1 MAGITQ
7 TIPNLV
13 SGISEQPDHLK
24 FQGQLTDI
32 VNAIPDITLGLYKR
46 PGAKRIGTT
55 PLANVQSGGSWFHY
69 FRDETE
75 GSYVGQV
82 AADGQV
88 RVWRC
93 SDGTQMTTLY
103 GPDPEWDSTVN
114 YTSGQRV
121 EANNKV
127 YEAQATIS
135 SGGSA
140 PSHSSG
146 TTNNW
151 LFIEATSVDKTT
163 VQNYLATSEPENL
176 QFLTINDTTFVSS
189 RDSTNSNTLV
199 GTTGT
204 TDDRP
209 EAHCALVELLRTE
222 NGRQYGIN
230 IYDSSSTGNLTT
242 LKRATK
248 VKIVN
253 HSFDEGDGSGHCPGI
268 GTEVYAVTAK
278 GSYGASENISFV
290 QNSSGSTITSGK
302 TNLTFRV
309 TALGQQGVSPNYS
322 ASSNGPGGNNY
333 RCSYNLEVV
342 LLHGGEG
349 WDVGDVIQVIPD
361 HASTA
366 NSSDSQAFVN
376 VEVTEIE
383 TTQVKATVSSA
394 GDGLIRPA
402 PTPFDADTAVTA
414 DTILAGIVDG
424 LPAGISAK
432 VIGPGIY
439 LSSANPFNVEIA
451 EEDLMRVFQKSVND
465 VTLLPNQCRHGYIV
479 KVQNARMSDED
490 DYYLRFDGENQLDGS
505 GAWSECAKPGITK
518 TLTNMPLVIQ
528 RTATTT
534 FTVKQFTYQD
544 RRVGDDNTN
553 PMPTFVGRRINKVL
567 FFRNRLALLS
577 GENVIL
583 SRPGTL
589 GTPDFFV
596 ESALTVSAS
605 DPIDIS
611 AASMFPSD
619 IFDGIEIN
627 AGLLVFSTNQQFLLS
642 TDDTVLNPDTAKLRS
657 VSTFN
662 YNKDIPPISL
672 GTTISYLDN
681 SGRFSRLNE
690 MANTSREGE
699 PDVVEISKLVPTL
712 LPKDIDLFTNSREN
726 SIILI
731 GKTNSDTVFGY
742 KYLAI
747 GDKKQQQAWFKWKL
761 NNPLLYHFIINDEY
775 FFLDTDN
782 FLQSIKL
789 VQSDTDPNI
798 TQDDILYQIHLDNH
812 TTVTG
817 GVYNASTNL
826 TTFTNQSDWIDQ
838 VTSPNYSLAII
849 DLNTNST
856 RLARYALPTV
866 INGDDF
872 TVPGDWST
880 GSFTI
885 GYLYEYLV
893 KFPRIYPKKISG
905 EKSFADVNSSLIL
918 HRLKLHFG
926 KIGLYETT
934 LARVGKDDYTEV
946 YESSILDEYEVSD
959 APYLEEYIKTIPV
972 YEKNKNVDITL
983 KSSHPAP
990 ATLRA
995 MAWEGDYSPLFYKRA

>member
-7 TIPNLV
+7 TIPSFV

-24 FQGQLTDI
+24 FQGQVRDI
-32 VNAIPDITLGLYKR
+32 VNAIPDVTLGLYKR
-46 PGAKRIGTT
+46 PGSKRIGTA
-55 PLANVQSGGSWFHY
+55 PLSNVQSGGSWFHY

-93 SDGTQMTTLY
+93 SDGQLMTTSY
-103 GPDPEWDSTVN
+103 THDGVN
-114 YTSGQRV
+114 HQ
-121 EANNKV
+121 
-127 YEAQATIS
+127 
-135 SGGSA
+135 
-140 PSHSSG
+140 
-146 TTNNW
+146 
-151 LFIEATSVDKTT
+151 TT

-189 RDSTNSNTLV
+189 RDSSNANTLV
-199 GTTGT
+199 GETGST
-204 TDDRP
+204 PDRP
-209 EAHCALVELLRTE
+209 EAHCAMIELIRTE

-230 IYDSSSTGNLTT
+230 IFDSTSTGNLTT
-242 LKRATK
+242 VKRATK
-248 VKIVN
+248 VKITGN
-253 HSFDEGDGSGHCPGI
+253 SYDETDGSGHCPGI
-268 GTEVYAVTAK
+268 GTEVFAVTAK
-278 GSYGASENISFV
+278 GSYGASENITNV
-290 QNSSGSTITSGK
+290 KNSSGTVITTGK
-302 TNLTFRV
+302 NNLTFRC

-322 ASSNGPGGNNY
+322 ANSNGAGGQNY
-333 RCSYNLEVV
+333 RCSYSLEVV

-349 WDVGDVIQVIPD
+349 WDVGDVVRVIPEAASE
-361 HASTA
+361 AST
-366 NSSDSQAFVN
+366 SDGQAYLDVT
-376 VEVTEIE
+376 VTEIE
-383 TTQVKATVSSA
+383 TVQVKATLTNN

-414 DTILAGIVDG
+414 DTILAGITAQ
-424 LPAGISAK
+424 LPSGITAK

-439 LSSANPFNVEIA
+439 LSSSSAFSVEVA

-465 VTLLPNQCRHGYIV
+465 VTRLPNQCRHGYVV
-479 KVQNARMSDED
+479 KVSNARMSDED
-490 DYYLRFDGENQLDGS
+490 DYYLRFTGENNLDGAGS
-505 GAWSECAKPGITK
+505 WSECPVPGITD

-534 FTVKQFTYQD
+534 FTVRPFTYQT
-544 RRVGDDNTN
+544 RRVGDNNTN

-589 GTPDFFV
+589 GTPDFFI

-619 IFDGIEIN
+619 MFDGMEIN
-627 AGLLVFSTNQQFLLS
+627 AGLLVFSTNQQFLLAS
-642 TDDTVLNPDTAKLRS
+642 DDTVLNPDTAKLRS

-672 GTTISYLDN
+672 GTTIAYLDN
-681 SGRFSRLNE
+681 SGKFSRMNE
-690 MANTSREGE
+690 MANTAREGE
-699 PDVVEISKLVPTL
+699 PDVIEISKLVPTL
-712 LPKDIDLFTNSREN
+712 LPKDLDLLTNSREN

-731 GKTNSDTVFGY
+731 GKTNTDTVFGY

-747 GDKKQQQAWFKWKL
+747 GDKRQQQAWFKWKL

-775 FFLDTDN
+775 FYVDTDN

-789 VQSDTDPNI
+789 VQADSDPSF
-798 TQDDILYQIHLDNH
+798 TQDDVGYQIHIDNH
-812 TTVTG
+812 TTISG
-817 GVYNASTNL
+817 GSFSSTTNL
-826 TTFTNQSDWIDQ
+826 TTFSSVSWMPS
-838 VTSPNYSLAII
+838 VTSPNYDLVVI
-849 DLNTNST
+849 DIDTNAT
-856 RLARYALPTV
+856 RIGRYAKATATSS
-866 INGDDF
+866 NSF
-872 TVPGDWST
+872 TVPGDWSGVT
-880 GSFTI
+880 LRI

-893 KFPRIYPKKISG
+893 EFPRLYPVKQQG
-905 EKSFADVNSSLIL
+905 ERSIADVNSSLII

-934 LARVGKDDYTEV
+934 LERLGKDDYTEI
-946 YESSILDEYEVSD
+946 YESSLLDEYEVSD

-972 YEKNKNVDITL
+972 YEKNKNVDVTL

-995 MAWEGDYSPLFYKRA
+995 LAWEGDFSPMFYRRA

>member
-7 TIPNLV
+7 TIPSFV

-55 PLANVQSGGSWFHY
+55 PLPNVQSGGSWFHY
-69 FRDETE
+69 FRDESE

-93 SDGTQMTTLY
+93 SDGTQMTTSY
-103 GPDPEWDSTVN
+103 THDGVNHQSTV
-114 YTSGQRV
+114 T
-121 EANNKV
+121 
-127 YEAQATIS
+127 
-135 SGGSA
+135 
-140 PSHSSG
+140 
-146 TTNNW
+146 
-151 LFIEATSVDKTT
+151 
-163 VQNYLATSEPENL
+163 NYLATSEPENL
-176 QFLTINDTTFVSS
+176 QFLTINDTTFVCS
-189 RDSTNSNTLV
+189 RDSSNSNTLI
-199 GTTGT
+199 GQTGT
-204 TDDRP
+204 TADRP
-209 EAHCALVELLRTE
+209 EAHCAMIELMRTE
-222 NGRQYGIN
+222 NGRQYGLN
-230 IYDSSSTGNLTT
+230 IFDSSSTGNLTT
-242 LKRATK
+242 IKRATK
-248 VKIVN
+248 VKITGN
-253 HSFDEGDGSGHCPGI
+253 SYDESDGSGHCPGI
-268 GTEVYAVTAK
+268 GTEVYAVTAA
-278 GSYGASENISFV
+278 GSYGATSNIV
-290 QNSSGSTITSGK
+290 HVKNSSGTTLTSGK
-302 TNLTFRV
+302 TNLVFRA
-309 TALGQQGVSPNYS
+309 TALGQQGVSPNYN
-322 ASSNGPGGNNY
+322 AAANGPGGQNY
-333 RCSYNLEVV
+333 RCSYNLEVT

-349 WDVGDVIQVIPD
+349 WDVGDVVRVEPA
-361 HASTA
+361 HATEA
-366 NSSDSQAFVN
+366 NSSDGQAYIEVS
-376 VEVTEIE
+376 VTEIE
-383 TTQVKATVSSA
+383 TTTVKATLSSN
-394 GDGLIRPA
+394 GDGLIRPS

-414 DTILAGIVDG
+414 DTILAGIVSQ

-439 LSSANPFNVEIA
+439 LSSSSAFNVEVA

-465 VTLLPNQCRHGYIV
+465 VTRLPNQCRHGYVV
-479 KVQNARMSDED
+479 KVSNARMSDED
-490 DYYLRFDGENQLDGS
+490 DYYLRFSGENNLDGAGS
-505 GAWSECAKPGITK
+505 WSECPIPGITD
-518 TLTNMPLVIQ
+518 TLTNMPLVLQ

-534 FTVKQFTYQD
+534 FTVRPFTYQT
-544 RRVGDDNTN
+544 RRVGDNNTN
-553 PMPTFVGRRINKVL
+553 PMPTFVGSRINKVL
-567 FFRNRLALLS
+567 FFRNRLAVLS

-589 GTPDFFV
+589 GTPDFFI

-672 GTTISYLDN
+672 GTTVSYLDN
-681 SGRFSRLNE
+681 SGKFSRLNE

-712 LPKDIDLFTNSREN
+712 LPKDLDLFTNSREN

-747 GDKKQQQAWFKWKL
+747 GDKRQQQAWFKWKL

-775 FFLDTDN
+775 FFVDTDN

-789 VQSDTDPNI
+789 VQADSDPII
-798 TQDDILYQIHLDNH
+798 TQDDVNYQIHLDNH
-812 TTVTG
+812 TTVG
-817 GVYNASTNL
+817 NGSYSASTNL

-838 VTSPNYSLAII
+838 VTTPNYALAII
-849 DLNTNST
+849 DLDTNST

-880 GSFTI
+880 GTFTI

-893 KFPRIYPKKISG
+893 KFPRIYPKKVQG
-905 EKSFADVNSSLIL
+905 ERSFADVNSSLIV

-926 KIGLYETT
+926 KVGLYETT
-934 LARVGKDDYTEV
+934 LTRIGKDDYTEI
-946 YESSILDEYEVSD
+946 YESSMLDEYEVSD

-972 YEKNKNVDITL
+972 YEKNKNVDIVL

>member
-7 TIPNLV
+7 TIPSFV

-55 PLANVQSGGSWFHY
+55 PLSNVQSGGSWFHY

-93 SDGTQMTTLY
+93 SDGQLMTTLY
-103 GPDPEWDSTVN
+103 GAAAWDSVVE

-121 EANNKV
+121 QANNKV

-151 LFIEATSVDKTT
+151 LFIEATSTSQTT
-163 VQNYLATSEPENL
+163 VQNYLATSESENL

-189 RDSTNSNTLV
+189 RDSSNSNTLV

-209 EAHCALVELLRTE
+209 EPHCAMIELLRTE
-222 NGRQYGIN
+222 NGRQYGLN
-230 IYDSSSTGNLTT
+230 IFDSTSTGNLTT

-248 VKIVN
+248 IKITDN
-253 HSFDEGDGSGHCPGI
+253 SYSEADGTGHCPGI
-268 GTEVYAVTAK
+268 GTEVFAVTAK
-278 GSYGASENISFV
+278 SSYGATENITHV
-290 QNSSGSTITSGK
+290 KNSSGTTLTTGK
-302 TNLTFRV
+302 DNLVFRA

-322 ASSNGPGGNNY
+322 ASSNGPGGSNY

-349 WDVGDVIQVIPD
+349 WEVGDVVRVIPESAD
-361 HASTA
+361 QAASG
-366 NSSDSQAFVN
+366 NSQAYLDVT
-376 VEVTEIE
+376 VTEIE
-383 TTQVKATVSSA
+383 TTTLKATLTNN
-394 GDGLIRPA
+394 GDGLVRPS

-414 DTILAGIVDG
+414 DTILAGMVAQ
-424 LPAGISAK
+424 LPTGITAK

-439 LSSANPFNVEIA
+439 LSSSSPFNVEIA

-490 DYYLRFDGENQLDGS
+490 DYYLRFTGENNLDGAGS
-505 GAWSECAKPGITK
+505 WSECAKPGIAK

-528 RTATTT
+528 RTAATT
-534 FTVKQFTYQD
+534 FTVRQFTYED
-544 RRVGDDNTN
+544 RRVGDENTN
-553 PMPTFVGRRINKVL
+553 PMPTFVGKRINKVL
-567 FFRNRLALLS
+567 FFRNRLALLA

-589 GTPDFFV
+589 GTPDFFI

-681 SGRFSRLNE
+681 SGKFSRLNE

-699 PDVVEISKLVPTL
+699 PAVVEISKLVPTL
-712 LPKDIDLFTNSREN
+712 LPKDLDLLTNSREN

-731 GKTNSDTVFGY
+731 GKTNSDIVFGY

-747 GDKKQQQAWFKWKL
+747 GDKRQQQAWFKWKL

-782 FLQSIKL
+782 FLQSVKL
-789 VQSDTDPNI
+789 VQSDTDPTI

-849 DLNTNST
+849 DLDTNST

-893 KFPRIYPKKISG
+893 KFPRIYPKKVSG

-934 LARVGKDDYTEV
+934 LTRVGKSDYTEV
-946 YESSILDEYEVSD
+946 YESSLLDEYDVSD

-983 KSSHPAP
+983 KSTHPAP

-995 MAWEGDYSPLFYKRA
+995 MSWEGDFSPKFYRRV

>member
-7 TIPNLV
+7 TIPSFV

-46 PGAKRIGTT
+46 PGAARIGTA
-55 PLANVQSGGSWFHY
+55 PLTNVQSGGSWFHY

-93 SDGTQMTTLY
+93 SDGQLMTTSY
-103 GPDPEWDSTVN
+103 THDGVN
-114 YTSGQRV
+114 HQ
-121 EANNKV
+121 
-127 YEAQATIS
+127 
-135 SGGSA
+135 
-140 PSHSSG
+140 
-146 TTNNW
+146 
-151 LFIEATSVDKTT
+151 TT

-189 RDSTNSNTLV
+189 RDSSNASTLV
-199 GTTGT
+199 GESGT
-204 TDDRP
+204 TPDRP
-209 EAHCALVELLRTE
+209 EAHCAMIELIRTE

-230 IYDSSSTGNLTT
+230 IFDSTSTGNLTT
-242 LKRATK
+242 VKRATK
-248 VKIVN
+248 VKITGN
-253 HSFDEGDGSGHCPGI
+253 NYDETDGSGHCPGI
-268 GTEVYAVTAK
+268 GTEVFAVTAK
-278 GSYGASENISFV
+278 SSYGASENITNV
-290 QNSSGSTITSGK
+290 KNSSGTVITTGK
-302 TNLTFRV
+302 DNLTFRC

-322 ASSNGPGGNNY
+322 ANSNGAGGQNY
-333 RCSYNLEVV
+333 RCSYSLEVV

-349 WDVGDVIQVIPD
+349 WDVGDVVRVIPEA
-361 HASTA
+361 ASEA
-366 NSSDSQAFVN
+366 NTSDGQAYLDIT
-376 VEVTEIE
+376 VTEIE
-383 TTQVKATVSSA
+383 TVDVKATLTNN

-414 DTILAGIVDG
+414 DTILAGITAQ
-424 LPAGISAK
+424 LPSGITAK

-439 LSSANPFNVEIA
+439 LSSANPFNVEVV

-465 VTLLPNQCRHGYIV
+465 VTRLPNQCRHGYVV
-479 KVQNARMSDED
+479 KVSNARMSDED
-490 DYYLRFDGENQLDGS
+490 DYYLRFTGENNLDGAGS
-505 GAWSECAKPGITK
+505 WSECPVPGITD

-534 FTVKQFTYQD
+534 FTVRPFTYQT
-544 RRVGDDNTN
+544 RRVGDTNTN

-589 GTPDFFV
+589 GTPDFFI

-619 IFDGIEIN
+619 MFDGMEIN
-627 AGLLVFSTNQQFLLS
+627 AGLLVFSTNQQFLLAS
-642 TDDTVLNPDTAKLRS
+642 DDTVLNPDTAKLRS

-672 GTTISYLDN
+672 GTTIAYLDN
-681 SGRFSRLNE
+681 SGKFSRMNE
-690 MANTSREGE
+690 MANTQREGE
-699 PDVVEISKLVPTL
+699 PDVIEISKLVPTL
-712 LPKDIDLFTNSREN
+712 LPKNLDLLTNSREN

-731 GKTNSDTVFGY
+731 GKTDTDTVFGY

-747 GDKKQQQAWFKWKL
+747 GDKRQQQAWFKWKL

-775 FFLDTDN
+775 FYVDTDN

-789 VQSDTDPNI
+789 VQADSDPSI
-798 TQDDILYQIHLDNH
+798 TQDDVGYQIHIDNH
-812 TTVTG
+812 TTISG
-817 GVYNASTNL
+817 GSFSSTTNL
-826 TTFTNQSDWIDQ
+826 TTFSSVSWMPS
-838 VTSPNYSLAII
+838 VTSPNYDLVVI
-849 DLNTNST
+849 DIDTNAT
-856 RLARYALPTV
+856 RIGRYAKATATSS
-866 INGDDF
+866 NSF
-872 TVPGDWST
+872 TVPGDWSGVT
-880 GSFTI
+880 LRI

-893 KFPRIYPKKISG
+893 EFPRLYPVKQQG
-905 EKSFADVNSSLIL
+905 EKAVADVNSSLII

-934 LARVGKDDYTEV
+934 LERLGKSDYTEI
-946 YESSILDEYEVSD
+946 YESSLLDEYEVSD

-972 YEKNKNVDITL
+972 YEKNKNVDVTL

-995 MAWEGDYSPLFYKRA
+995 LAWEGDFSPMFYRRA

>member
-7 TIPNLV
+7 TIPSFV

-46 PGAKRIGTT
+46 PGAKRIGTA
-55 PLANVQSGGSWFHY
+55 PLSNVQSGGSWFHY

-93 SDGTQMTTLY
+93 SDGQLMTTAY
-103 GPDPEWDSTVN
+103 GTG
-114 YTSGQRV
+114 GQT
-121 EANNKV
+121 AI
-127 YEAQATIS
+127 T
-135 SGGSA
+135 
-140 PSHSSG
+140 
-146 TTNNW
+146 
-151 LFIEATSVDKTT
+151 D
-163 VQNYLATSEPENL
+163 YLATSEPENL

-189 RDSTNSNTLV
+189 RDSSNANTLI

-204 TDDRP
+204 TDGRP
-209 EAHCALVELLRTE
+209 EAHCAMVELLRTE

-230 IYDSSSTGNLTT
+230 IYDSSATSSLTT
-242 LKRATK
+242 VKRATK
-248 VKIVN
+248 VKITGN
-253 HSFDEGDGSGHCPGI
+253 SYDEGDGSGHCPGI
-268 GTEVYAVTAK
+268 GTEVYAVTAA
-278 GSYGASENISFV
+278 GSYGGTTNV
-290 QNSSGSTITSGK
+290 VHVKNSGGTTITSGK
-302 TNLTFRV
+302 SNLTFRV

-322 ASSNGPGGNNY
+322 ASSNGPGGQNY

-349 WDVGDVIQVIPD
+349 WDVGDVIRVEPE
-361 HASTA
+361 HAATA
-366 NSSDSQAFVN
+366 NSSDGQAYIEVT
-376 VEVTEIE
+376 VTEIE
-383 TTQVKATVSSA
+383 TTQVKATLSSA

-414 DTILAGIVDG
+414 DTILAGIVDD
-424 LPAGISAK
+424 LPAGITAK

-439 LSSANPFNVEIA
+439 LSSSNPFNVEVA

-465 VTLLPNQCRHGYIV
+465 VTRLPNQCRHGYVV
-479 KVQNARMSDED
+479 KVSNARMSDED
-490 DYYLRFDGENQLDGS
+490 DYYLRFTGENNLDGAGS
-505 GAWSECAKPGITK
+505 WSECPVPGITN

-534 FTVKQFTYQD
+534 FTVRPFTYQT
-544 RRVGDDNTN
+544 RRVGDTNTN
-553 PMPTFVGRRINKVL
+553 PMPTFVGKRINKVL

-589 GTPDFFV
+589 GTPDFFI

-619 IFDGIEIN
+619 MFDGMEIN
-627 AGLLVFSTNQQFLLS
+627 AGLLVFSTNQQFLLAS
-642 TDDTVLNPDTAKLRS
+642 DDTVLNPDTAKLRS

-672 GTTISYLDN
+672 GTTIAYLDN
-681 SGRFSRLNE
+681 SGKFSRMNE
-690 MANTSREGE
+690 MANTAREGE
-699 PDVVEISKLVPTL
+699 PDVIEISKLVPTL
-712 LPKDIDLFTNSREN
+712 LPKDLDLLTNSREN

-731 GKTNSDTVFGY
+731 GKTNTDTVFGY

-747 GDKKQQQAWFKWKL
+747 GDKRQQQAWFKWKL

-775 FFLDTDN
+775 FYVDTDN

-789 VQSDTDPNI
+789 VQADSDPSF
-798 TQDDILYQIHLDNH
+798 TQDDVGYQIHIDNH
-812 TTVTG
+812 TTISG
-817 GVYNASTNL
+817 GSFSSTTNL
-826 TTFTNQSDWIDQ
+826 TTFSSVSWMPS
-838 VTSPNYSLAII
+838 VTSPNYDLVII
-849 DLNTNST
+849 DIDTNAT
-856 RLARYALPTV
+856 RIGRYAKATATSS
-866 INGDDF
+866 NSF
-872 TVPGDWST
+872 TVPGDWSGVT
-880 GSFTI
+880 LRI

-893 KFPRIYPKKISG
+893 EFPRLYPVKQQG
-905 EKSFADVNSSLIL
+905 ERSIADVNSSLII

-934 LARVGKDDYTEV
+934 LERLGKDDYTEI
-946 YESSILDEYEVSD
+946 YESSLLDEYEVSD

-972 YEKNKNVDITL
+972 YEKNKNVDVTL

-995 MAWEGDYSPLFYKRA
+995 MAWEGDYSPMFYRRA

>member
-7 TIPNLV
+7 TIPSFNQ
-13 SGISEQPDHLK
+13 GISEQPDHLK
-24 FQGQLTDI
+24 FQGQVRDI
-32 VNAIPDITLGLYKR
+32 VNAIPDVTLGLYKR
-46 PGAKRIGTT
+46 PGSKRIGTA
-55 PLANVQSGGSWFHY
+55 PLSNVQSGGSWFHY

-93 SDGTQMTTLY
+93 SDGQLMTTAY
-103 GPDPEWDSTVN
+103 GTG
-114 YTSGQRV
+114 GQT
-121 EANNKV
+121 A
-127 YEAQATIS
+127 I
-135 SGGSA
+135 
-140 PSHSSG
+140 
-146 TTNNW
+146 
-151 LFIEATSVDKTT
+151 
-163 VQNYLATSEPENL
+163 QNYLATSDPENL
-176 QFLTINDTTFVSS
+176 QFLTINDTTFVTS
-189 RDSTNSNTLV
+189 RDSSNSNTLV

-209 EAHCALVELLRTE
+209 EAHCAMVELLRTE

-230 IYDSSSTGNLTT
+230 IYDSSASSSLTT
-242 LKRATK
+242 VKRATK
-248 VKIVN
+248 VKITGN
-253 HSFDEGDGSGHCPGI
+253 NYDEGDGSGHCPGI
-268 GTEVYAVTAK
+268 GTEVYAVTAA
-278 GSYGASENISFV
+278 GSYGATSNV
-290 QNSSGSTITSGK
+290 VHVKNSSGTTLTSGRD
-302 TNLTFRV
+302 NLTFRI

-322 ASSNGPGGNNY
+322 ASSNGPGGQNY
-333 RCSYNLEVV
+333 RCSYNIEVV

-349 WDVGDVIQVIPD
+349 WEVGDVVRVEPE
-361 HASTA
+361 HAATA
-366 NSSDSQAFVN
+366 TSSDGQAYIEVT
-376 VEVTEIE
+376 VTEIE
-383 TTQVKATVSSA
+383 TTTVKATLSSA

-414 DTILAGIVDG
+414 DTILAGITAQ

-451 EEDLMRVFQKSVND
+451 EEDLMRVFQKTINE
-465 VTLLPNQCRHGYIV
+465 VTLLPNMCRHGYIV
-479 KVQNARMSDED
+479 QVKNARMSEED
-490 DYYLRFDGENQLDGS
+490 DYYLRFDGENQLDGAGS
-505 GAWSECAKPGITK
+505 WTECAKPLIAK

-534 FTVKQFTYQD
+534 FTVRQFTYQD

-553 PMPTFVGRRINKVL
+553 PLPTFVGKRINKVL
-567 FFRNRLALLS
+567 FFRNRLALLA

-589 GTPDFFV
+589 GTPDFFI

-681 SGRFSRLNE
+681 SGKFSRLNE

-712 LPKDIDLFTNSREN
+712 LPKDLDLFTNSREN

-747 GDKKQQQAWFKWKL
+747 GDKRQQQAWFKWKL

-775 FFLDTDN
+775 FFVDTDN

-789 VQSDTDPNI
+789 VQSDDDPII
-798 TQDDILYQIHLDNH
+798 TRSEDLSFQIHLDNH
-812 TTVTG
+812 TTVSG
-817 GVYNASTNL
+817 GSYNSSTNL
-826 TTFTNQSDWIDQ
+826 TTFSNVSWLSN
-838 VTSPNYSLAII
+838 VTTPNYQLVII
-849 DLNTNST
+849 DEGGTPAPT
-856 RLARYALPTV
+856 DGQGRYAECT
-866 INGDDF
+866 ISGTSF
-872 TVPGDWST
+872 TVPGDWQGIT
-880 GSFTI
+880 VTV

-893 KFPRIYPKKISG
+893 EFPRIYPKKQVG
-905 EKSFADVNSSLIL
+905 EQSRADVNSSLIV
-918 HRLKLHFG
+918 HRIKLHFG
-926 KIGLYETT
+926 KIGMYETT
-934 LARVGKDDYTEV
+934 LTRIGKDDYSEV
-946 YESSILDEYEVSD
+946 HESTAMDSYVASRV
-959 APYLEEYIKTIPV
+959 PYLEEDIKTIPV
-972 YEKNKNVDITL
+972 YEKNHNVEIKL

>member
-7 TIPNLV
+7 TIPSFNQ
-13 SGISEQPDHLK
+13 GISEQPDHLK
-24 FQGQLTDI
+24 FQGQVRDI
-32 VNAIPDITLGLYKR
+32 VNAIPDVTLGLYKR
-46 PGAKRIGTT
+46 PGSKRIGTA
-55 PLANVQSGGSWFHY
+55 PLSNVQSGGSWFHY

-93 SDGTQMTTLY
+93 SDGQLMTTAY
-103 GPDPEWDSTVN
+103 GTG
-114 YTSGQRV
+114 GQT
-121 EANNKV
+121 A
-127 YEAQATIS
+127 I
-135 SGGSA
+135 
-140 PSHSSG
+140 
-146 TTNNW
+146 
-151 LFIEATSVDKTT
+151 
-163 VQNYLATSEPENL
+163 QNYLATSDPENL

-189 RDSTNSNTLV
+189 RDSSNSNTLV

-209 EAHCALVELLRTE
+209 EAHCAMVELLRTE

-230 IYDSSSTGNLTT
+230 IYDSSATSSLTT
-242 LKRATK
+242 VRRATK
-248 VKIVN
+248 LKITGN
-253 HSFDEGDGSGHCPGI
+253 SYDEGDGSGHCPGI
-268 GTEVYAVTAK
+268 GTEVYSVTAA
-278 GSYGASENISFV
+278 GSYGATSNV
-290 QNSSGSTITSGK
+290 VHVKNSSGTTLTSGRD
-302 TNLTFRV
+302 NLTFRI

-322 ASSNGPGGNNY
+322 ASSNGPGGQNY
-333 RCSYNLEVV
+333 RCSYNIEVV

-349 WDVGDVIQVIPD
+349 WEVGDVVRVEPE
-361 HASTA
+361 HAATA
-366 NSSDSQAFVN
+366 TSSDGQAYIEVT
-376 VEVTEIE
+376 VTEIE
-383 TTQVKATVSSA
+383 TTTVKATLSSA

-414 DTILAGIVDG
+414 DTILAGITAQ

-451 EEDLMRVFQKSVND
+451 EEDLMRVFQKTINE
-465 VTLLPNQCRHGYIV
+465 VTLLPNMCRHGYIV
-479 KVQNARMSDED
+479 QVKNARMSEED
-490 DYYLRFDGENQLDGS
+490 DYYLRFDGENQLDGAGS
-505 GAWSECAKPGITK
+505 WTECAKPLIAK

-534 FTVKQFTYQD
+534 FTVRQFTYQD

-553 PMPTFVGRRINKVL
+553 PLPTFVGKRINKVL
-567 FFRNRLALLS
+567 FFRNRLALLA

-589 GTPDFFV
+589 GTPDFFI

-681 SGRFSRLNE
+681 SGKFSRLNE

-712 LPKDIDLFTNSREN
+712 LPKDLDLFTNSREN

-747 GDKKQQQAWFKWKL
+747 GDKRQQQAWFKWKL

-775 FFLDTDN
+775 FFVDTDN

-789 VQSDTDPNI
+789 VQSDDDPII
-798 TQDDILYQIHLDNH
+798 TRSEDLSFQIHLDNH
-812 TTVTG
+812 TTVSG
-817 GVYNASTNL
+817 GSYNSSTNL
-826 TTFTNQSDWIDQ
+826 TTFSNVSWLSN
-838 VTSPNYSLAII
+838 VTTPNYQLVII
-849 DLNTNST
+849 DEGGTPAPT
-856 RLARYALPTV
+856 DGQGRYAECT
-866 INGDDF
+866 ISGTSF
-872 TVPGDWST
+872 TVPGDWQGIT
-880 GSFTI
+880 VTV

-893 KFPRIYPKKISG
+893 EFPRIYPKKQVG
-905 EKSFADVNSSLIL
+905 EQSRADVNSSLIV
-918 HRLKLHFG
+918 HRIKLHFG
-926 KIGLYETT
+926 KIGMYETT
-934 LARVGKDDYTEV
+934 LTRIGKDDYSEV
-946 YESSILDEYEVSD
+946 HESTAMDSYVASRV
-959 APYLEEYIKTIPV
+959 PYLEEDIKTIPV
-972 YEKNKNVDITL
+972 YEKNHNVEIKL